1 MNIIRHQNFIWVDIK
16 NPIDEDMEWLKR
28 NFNLH
33 PLVLKELL
41 PPLDY
46 PKVENF
52 GDYLFIVL
60 FYPFFD
66 KETFQTI
73 PFELDIIVS
82 KDYLISSHHKDI
94 VPLKAIFDQCNI
106 YEEGREEYFKDGPGL
121 LLFKLIQEVFKASF
135 PKLSHIKENVSAIE
149 EAVFR
154 GKYRETMN
162 NISLVERDIIG
173 FERIIEPQKLAIMS
187 LTKEVKIFFNKK
199 TLPYFHTLENLYDQV
214 QNMLKTQHKI
224 LKALKTTN
232 ESLLANRTNEIM
244 KILTIFSVVVL
255 PLTLIA
261 SIFGMNTNYLPF
273 WDKANDFFIVL
284 LIMAAVGAA
293 MLLFFRGKKWL

>member
-1 MNIIRHQNFIWVDIK
+1 MNIVRHKKFTWVDIK
-16 NPIDEDMEWLKR
+16 NPIDEDLEWLGA

-46 PKVENF
+46 PRVENF

-73 PFELDIIVS
+73 PFELDIIIS
-82 KDYLISSHHKDI
+82 KEYLITSRYKDI

-106 YEEGREEYFKDGPGL
+106 YEETREEYFKDGPSL
-121 LLFKLIQEVFKASF
+121 LLFRLIQEVFKASF
-135 PKLSHIKENVSAIE
+135 PKISHIKENVGAIE

-154 GKYRETMN
+154 GKYSETMK

-173 FERIIEPQKLAIMS
+173 FERIIEPQKLALMN

-199 TLPYFHTLENLYDQV
+199 TTPYFHTLENLYDQT
-214 QNMLKTQHKI
+214 QNMLKTQHKS
-224 LKALKTTN
+224 LNALKSTN
-232 ESLLANRTNEIM
+232 ESLLANRTNEII
-244 KILTIFSVVVL
+244 KLLTIFSVLVL
-255 PLTLIA
+255 PLTLVA

-273 WDKANDFFIVL
+273 GNMTNDFSIVVL
-284 LIMAAVGAA
+284 FMVILEIV
-293 MLLFFRGKKWL
+293 MLLFFKIKKWF